1 MIKVDVWKF
10 LDNIDIGLLYYG
22 KNEKMTFN
30 EKARQIFNINNK
42 RYISLN
48 ELDRK
53 LDLKI
58 FNENSLKKLQRGEK
72 INFLVSYNKQEL
84 FLSIVPY
91 ILSNTDID
99 IYILVIPIREVSDF
113 RKKNL
118 DCDKKNE
125 ESRNEIENL
134 FIKNINPNDYIFYS
148 NKIKKIINDCLKVSK
163 IDSTVLI
170 TGESGVGKEVVAKI
184 IHQASERAHGAMISI
199 NCASIPENLLEAELF
214 GYEKGAFTG
223 ALNNGKPGLFEIA
236 HGGTLFLDEIGDMP
250 SRLQAKLLR
259 VIQDKEIYRIG
270 SISPKRVDVRII
282 AATNRDLKKMI
293 SYGAF
298 REDLYYRLNVIAI
311 NIPPLRERKE
321 DIKPLIG
328 FFLNKY
334 NNKFNSNIKI
344 AEDALSFLE
353 NYYWP
358 GNVRELENLIQ
369 RVVIFSENEIVDKS
383 YLMDNFMDNAD
394 YRMDNNN
401 ELENISNYNLFQSMS
416 LQEAIEKIER
426 EILITVKN
434 KCKTTKEMA
443 EVLKVS
449 QPTIVRK
456 LKKYNL

>member
-1 MIKVDVWKF
+1 
-10 LDNIDIGLLYYG
+10 
-22 KNEKMTFN
+22 
-30 EKARQIFNINNK
+30 
-42 RYISLN
+42 
-48 ELDRK
+48 
-53 LDLKI
+53 
-58 FNENSLKKLQRGEK
+58 
-72 INFLVSYNKQEL
+72 
-84 FLSIVPY
+84 
-91 ILSNTDID
+91 
-99 IYILVIPIREVSDF
+99 
-113 RKKNL
+113 
-118 DCDKKNE
+118 
-125 ESRNEIENL
+125 
-134 FIKNINPNDYIFYS
+134 
-148 NKIKKIINDCLKVSK
+148 
-163 IDSTVLI
+163 
-170 TGESGVGKEVVAKI
+170 
-184 IHQASERAHGAMISI
+184 MISI

-401 ELENISNYNLFQSMS
+401 ELGNISNYNLFQSMS